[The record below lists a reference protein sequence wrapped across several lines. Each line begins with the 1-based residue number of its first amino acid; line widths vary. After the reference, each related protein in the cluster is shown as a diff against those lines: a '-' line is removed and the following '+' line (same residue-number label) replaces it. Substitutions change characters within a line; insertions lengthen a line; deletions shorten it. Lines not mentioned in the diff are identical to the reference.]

1 MCLLV
6 VGVWCLFSEDFPV
19 DEEVAD
25 IFSPKG
31 SWNKRFLCGPNSCSC
46 CGKPVADSHKVLLKD
61 FLASSTEHKFFRLK
75 TVQEDL
81 AKNVFKDTSHSLSF
95 LFQRFLRMS
104 LDERCCTTCS
114 SVFQLVYGVFK
125 DKDSLLNFDCL
136 KEQSARDTV
145 FNESDSES
153 SSDDGSDI
161 EESESE
167 EEPDAPP
174 IVEYENPFM
183 D

>member
-1 MCLLV
+1 M
-6 VGVWCLFSEDFPV
+6 
-19 DEEVAD
+19 
-25 IFSPKG
+25 
-31 SWNKRFLCGPNSCSC
+31 
-46 CGKPVADSHKVLLKD
+46 
-61 FLASSTEHKFFRLK
+61 
-75 TVQEDL
+75 
-81 AKNVFKDTSHSLSF
+81 
-95 LFQRFLRMS
+95 
-104 LDERCCTTCS
+104 
-114 SVFQLVYGVFK
+114 FK

-167 EEPDAPP
+167 EEADAPP